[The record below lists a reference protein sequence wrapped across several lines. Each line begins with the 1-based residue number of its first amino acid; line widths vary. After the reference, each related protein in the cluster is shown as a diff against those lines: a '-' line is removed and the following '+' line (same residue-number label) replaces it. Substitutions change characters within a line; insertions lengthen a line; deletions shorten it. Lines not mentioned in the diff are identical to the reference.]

1 MYKLLTKI
9 LRADMISM
17 LLVYFFDLLI
27 SIFRIYLL
35 WGNDGLDYQGMPLTF
50 LAFFSFGRGVAI
62 VIDTLLIGSAFAHG
76 VNKIFTEKYRY
87 LLLVYSVIG
96 IATLISLAFYY
107 TFFSVNFWID
117 GYAIMITMALSVT
130 VYLRRYLIMSAT
142 KEQILHEDGDE
153 E

>member
-9 LRADMISM
+9 LRADMTSM
-17 LLVYFFDLLI
+17 LLVCFLDLLI

-35 WGNDGLDYQGMPLTF
+35 WGNNGLDYQGMPLTF

-62 VIDTLLIGSAFAHG
+62 VIDMLLIGSTLARG

-107 TFFSVNFWID
+107 AFFSSNFWMD
-117 GYAIMITMALSVT
+117 GYALMITMAISVSI
-130 VYLRRYLIMSAT
+130 YLRRYIIMTAT
-142 KEQILHEDGDE
+142 KEQILAKDGDE